1 MMIDATVKPRK
12 SIGLNGE
19 TVARETLIVRHVLLP
34 IACRTSS
41 SEGSKARSCLVVSQA
56 PKEDAW
62 NCDLLC
68 DQQLPIQTCS
78 TGNGWV

>member
-1 MMIDATVKPRK
+1 MSSRLS
-12 SIGLNGE
+12 SIVGASNIV
-19 TVARETLIVRHVLLP
+19 TTRETLIVRHVLLP